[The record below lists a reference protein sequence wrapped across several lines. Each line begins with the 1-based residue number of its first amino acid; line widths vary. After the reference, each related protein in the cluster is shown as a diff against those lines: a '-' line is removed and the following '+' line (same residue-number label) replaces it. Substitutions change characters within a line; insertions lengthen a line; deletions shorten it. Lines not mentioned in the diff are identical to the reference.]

1 MRCSIKFTCFLY
13 RFVVQITALYTNISS
28 TLVQCIVQ
36 CNCSSSICKGRM
48 ASPKLMNFRKSS
60 KRPLT
65 PPPSFSENH
74 VALFATKLRQKC
86 VCSVW
91 RDCCVLY
98 DPISHEM
105 HVVQQFNMVL
115 PLNWLKTYPKKTL
128 LYHFHAEKALFKV
141 QNLQHKF
148 LDWKWPPPPFGTFP
162 KIHPFWLSIN
172 HPDL

>member
-1 MRCSIKFTCFLY
+1 MRCFVSYKGYQLKNTLY
-13 RFVVQITALYTNISS
+13 DDMMT
-28 TLVQCIVQ
+28 
-36 CNCSSSICKGRM
+36 
-48 ASPKLMNFRKSS
+48 
-60 KRPLT
+60 
-65 PPPSFSENH
+65 FSENH

-128 LYHFHAEKALFKV
+128 LYHFHAEKALRSKICNINFWIG
-141 QNLQHKF
+141 NG
-148 LDWKWPPPPFGTFP
+148 PPPPFGSFP
-162 KIHPFWLSIN
+162 KIHQFWRC
-172 HPDL
+172 HPSLTLVSNLVNCMWFYLH

>member
-1 MRCSIKFTCFLY
+1 MNKLASLE
-13 RFVVQITALYTNISS
+13 A
-28 TLVQCIVQ
+28 TLVR
-36 CNCSSSICKGRM
+36 NSAHSRTHLGKGGY
-48 ASPKLMNFRKSS
+48 S
-60 KRPLT
+60 KTDEFLEKFQT
-65 PPPSFSENH
+65 AFDPPPSFSENH

-148 LDWKWPPPPFGTFP
+148 LDWK
-162 KIHPFWLSIN
+162 
-172 HPDL
+172 